1 MKPIFLL
8 GYMGS
13 GKTTIGKIIAES
25 LNIQFFDLDNLIEK
39 KIQQTIPEIFTNFGE
54 KQFREIERNL
64 LNEVISFKDCI
75 ISTGGGTPCFFDN
88 IEKMNEKGITIFLDV
103 SIDELTHRLYY
114 KGNKR
119 PLLQGKTKE
128 QLHNFIVKTLAER
141 EQFYLQAKIRISADD
156 TNATTNRILQLIK
169 NEYFLQ

>member
-1 MKPIFLL
+1 MEPIFLL

-13 GKTTIGKIIAES
+13 GKTTIGKSIAEN
-25 LNIQFFDLDNLIEK
+25 LNIPFLDLDNLIEEK
-39 KIQQTIPEIFTNFGE
+39 QQKTISDIFDTLGE
-54 KQFREIERNL
+54 KQFREIEHNL
-64 LNEVISFKDCI
+64 LNEVINLKDCI

-88 IEKMNEKGITIFLDV
+88 IEKMNKKGKTIFLDV
-103 SIDELTHRLYY
+103 SINELTHRLYY

-128 QLHNFIVKTLAER
+128 QLHDFIVKTLAER

-156 TNATTNRILQLIK
+156 TNATANRILQLIK
-169 NEYFLQ
+169 TENF